1 MKMHEEQIAAFLIM
15 AVVLA
20 ALLIVKL
27 TAH

>member
-1 MKMHEEQIAAFLIM
+1 MKMHEEQIAACLIM

-27 TAH
+27 SVH